1 MLLTRY
7 LAPMDTCVRWTL
19 NFMLE
24 NCTSYM
30 LLRSTKNLIPL
41 MVNISYWDNLKRFH
55 KFFFPDKDRKQNKMR
70 TYAGLFFQIF
80 SNTFVW
86 SLSLFFCTWK
96 PHSKWDPLKVSRKWT
111 LHLLMRWQLIPQKGE
126 KRHRQ
131 GLGYAWQEAT
141 DGIRESW
148 RRRVDS
154 SCPKRKVCRRSHSR
168 KLQVLW

>member
-19 NFMLE
+19 NFMLK

-41 MVNISYWDNLKRFH
+41 MVNISHWDNLKRFH

-86 SLSLFFCTWK
+86 SLSLFFSALESHILSEIHLRFLANGHFTYW
-96 PHSKWDPLKVSRKWT
+96 WD
-111 LHLLMRWQLIPQKGE
+111 
-126 KRHRQ
+126 
-131 GLGYAWQEAT
+131 
-141 DGIRESW
+141 DSW
-148 RRRVDS
+148 YL
-154 SCPKRKVCRRSHSR
+154 RKVRRGTDKDWATPDR
-168 KLQVLW
+168 KPLMESEKAGEDA